1 MQDDESL
8 ARVELC
14 VRVLDSELVG
24 RADLVNKLKEEV
36 LWKVPKASQTLCHN
50 SAMVPVRSLSN
61 RGLQVRIG
69 GDVGQRTVSSLPGQL
84 SEVGECMSVVRGWA
98 GSSHEEVRNNGWRG
112 CHGRAGAG
120 CRGVGSGVGAG
131 GSRPCSEA

>member
-14 VRVLDSELVG
+14 VRVLDSELIG
-24 RADLVNKLKEEV
+24 RAYLVNKLKEEV

-61 RGLQVRIG
+61 RGLLVRIG
-69 GDVGQRTVSSLPGQL
+69 GDVGQRTVPSLPGQL
-84 SEVGECMSVVRGWA
+84 SEVGECMSVVRG
-98 GSSHEEVRNNGWRG
+98 R
-112 CHGRAGAG
+112 
-120 CRGVGSGVGAG
+120 
-131 GSRPCSEA
+131 